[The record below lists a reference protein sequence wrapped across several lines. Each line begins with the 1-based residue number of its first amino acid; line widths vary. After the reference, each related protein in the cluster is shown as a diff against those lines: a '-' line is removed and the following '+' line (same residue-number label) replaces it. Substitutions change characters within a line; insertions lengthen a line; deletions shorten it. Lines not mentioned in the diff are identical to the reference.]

1 MNTLWLK
8 IAGIA
13 IVVLVVIIVA
23 ANFMGGERSTPPP
36 PAPSETKTIYDQ
48 FKEDDKRLNAPVQ
61 SPNQP
66 PVQTQAQTPP
76 PLPATPEPAGG
87 QAVAQ
92 APVTAAQ
99 PERPPKFKP
108 LEEEQQIRAE
118 QIWQMVVT
126 SRKMGRLPV
135 IPYGDTVRYSRQIL
149 QEFPG
154 TEYAY
159 KAKRALADIPEYAL
173 KQYNVTPKEL
183 DLSEFYK

>member
-13 IVVLVVIIVA
+13 VVVLVVIIVA

-36 PAPSETKTIYDQ
+36 PPPSETKTIYDQ
-48 FKEDDKRLNAPVQ
+48 FKEDDKRLNAPIP
-61 SPNQP
+61 SPNQAP
-66 PVQTQAQTPP
+66 AQAQAQTPQE
-76 PLPATPEPAGG
+76 ASTPEPAAG

-92 APVTAAQ
+92 APVTAAE
-99 PERPPKFKP
+99 PERPLKFRP

-118 QIWQMVVT
+118 QIWQMVTT

-135 IPYGDTVRYSRQIL
+135 IPYGDMVRYCRQIL
-149 QEFPG
+149 REFPG

-159 KAKRALADIPEYAL
+159 KAKRALADIPEYAT
-173 KQYNVTPKEL
+173 KQYNVTSKEL